1 MKIKIKEIAKP
12 SFDELINMSRV
23 LNFDEIVLEKYND
36 ILVVYQDKLLIGM
49 INYCITPSMKNKDK
63 LVIKNLYY
71 LNVEYIDK
79 IIKYLLHYCGK
90 KNYSILVVQNQKEL
104 TVNYM
109 EILQNN
115 NFIGDKIIYHS

>member
-1 MKIKIKEIAKP
+1 MKIKIKEITKP

-49 INYCITPSMKNKDK
+49 INYCITPSMRNKDK

-71 LNVEYIDK
+71 LNVEYVDK
-79 IIKYLLHYCGK
+79 IIKYLLRYCNK
-90 KNYSILVVQNQKEL
+90 KNYSILIVQIQKEL
-104 TVNYM
+104 TDYYM

-115 NFIGDKIIYHS
+115 NFLGDKIIYHL